1 MLLCARCQ
9 KAYGVETKDLTGLGR
24 GEGERQVTGSSG
36 QEPSVDLTESC
47 SGVRDNDL
55 EAEDCKSDFSTE
67 HGAISCGTHK
77 DTTDQTPPDPQS
89 LHLTTARQ
97 TLEPEAAALPSS
109 QSNSISHSSATTD
122 PAIVTLR
129 GDCEGNHQK
138 QCSESVPKRIK
149 LEPQT
154 LKPATPTLENTTP
167 TLSAAIPTLENATPT
182 LGAAIPTLENATPTL
197 GAVMPTLENATP
209 TLGAA
214 IPTLENA
221 TPTLGAAMPTLENAT
236 PTLKV
241 PAPPLPPTVCPP
253 LCGACL
259 GLLDNVFIQNLVK
272 LIAEKLNEAEYV
284 GVDLF
289 CLAITTPLS
298 LLIRE
303 TAMYACLKKQFGD
316 AKIVTPE
323 DNFVKE
329 VLRAELRGLLDEEL
343 SPLRYSSESPLQ
355 IMVKIG
361 HVSSFEECKTL
372 VGLAS
377 PGALAPRKNRG
388 RRTKRKVEMNLSLVK
403 KALEDTNLEEFE
415 EFLPTTTVKCSCQV
429 KCLHRPLYVAG
440 RYNKFSRTLPQTPWV
455 VEGVKKVET
464 SIQELICD
472 QLLQV
477 IPATE
482 TKFSASGREDVD
494 VRMLGSGRPFL
505 IEIINP
511 RKVVVSDT
519 ELSQLQAAINSSTDA
534 IGVQHL
540 KVVSKEAAKLLKEGE
555 EEKRKLYS
563 AIIWTSK
570 EIAPEQLLFLSELKN
585 IQIEQ
590 KTPIRVLHRRTLA
603 TRVRTIC
610 SLQAK
615 FIDTHHFQLLL
626 STQAGTYVKEFVHG
640 DFGRTQ
646 PNLCQLMKQDVD
658 ILLLDVEEVE
668 LEWPPG

>member
-1 MLLCARCQ
+1 MLCARCQ
-9 KAYGVETKDLTGLGR
+9 KAYGVENEDLTGLSVGR
-24 GEGERQVTGSSG
+24 GEGERQVTASAG
-36 QEPSVDLTESC
+36 QEASVDLTESC
-47 SGVRDNDL
+47 SGVRDDDL
-55 EAEDCKSDFSTE
+55 EPEDCKGDFSTE
-67 HGAISCGTHK
+67 RGAISCSTHK
-77 DTTDQTPPDPQS
+77 DTADQMPPDPQS

-97 TLEPEAAALPSS
+97 TVESEAAALPSS
-109 QSNSISHSSATTD
+109 QSNSISHSSAKD
-122 PAIVTLR
+122 SANVALIA
-129 GDCEGNHQK
+129 DCEVNHRK
-138 QCSESVPKRIK
+138 QCSESIPKRIK

-154 LKPATPTLENTTP
+154 SKPATPTLENAMPTLENTTP
-167 TLSAAIPTLENATPT
+167 TLSATTPTLENVTPT
-182 LGAAIPTLENATPTL
+182 PGA
-197 GAVMPTLENATP
+197 
-209 TLGAA
+209 
-214 IPTLENA
+214 
-221 TPTLGAAMPTLENAT
+221 AT

-241 PAPPLPPTVCPP
+241 PIPLLAPTVCPS
-253 LCGACL
+253 LCSACL
-259 GLLDNVFIQNLVK
+259 GLLDSAFIQNLVK

-284 GVDLF
+284 GVAMF

-298 LLIRE
+298 LLIRQ

-316 AKIVTPE
+316 AKIMTPE

-329 VLRAELRGLLDEEL
+329 VLRAELRGLLEEEL
-343 SPLRYSSESPLQ
+343 SPLRHSSGGPLQ
-355 IMVKIG
+355 ITVKIA

-372 VGLAS
+372 VGLVS

-388 RRTKRKVEMNLSLVK
+388 RRTKRKVEMNLSLVR

-429 KCLHRPLYVAG
+429 EFLHRPLYIAG
-440 RYNKFSRTLPQTPWV
+440 RYNKYSRTLPQTPWV

-464 SIQELICD
+464 SIHELICD
-472 QLLQV
+472 QLLRV

-494 VRMLGSGRPFL
+494 VRMLGTGRPFL

-511 RKVVVSDT
+511 RKVVVSET

-540 KVVSKEAAKLLKEGE
+540 KVASKEASKLLKEGE
-555 EEKRKLYS
+555 EEKRKFYS

-570 EIAPEQLLFLSELKN
+570 EITPEHLLFLSELQN
-585 IQIEQ
+585 LQIEQ

-603 TRVRTIC
+603 TRVRTIY
-610 SLQAK
+610 SLQAT

-626 STQAGTYVKEFVHG
+626 STQAGTYIKEFVHG

-646 PNLCQLMKQDVD
+646 PNLSQLMKQDVD

-668 LEWPPG
+668 LEWPPR

>member
-55 EAEDCKSDFSTE
+55 EAEDGKSDFSTE
-67 HGAISCGTHK
+67 HGAISCGTHN

-429 KCLHRPLYVAG
+429 KCLHRPLYVG
-440 RYNKFSRTLPQTPWV
+440 YRT
-455 VEGVKKVET
+455 
-464 SIQELICD
+464 
-472 QLLQV
+472 
-477 IPATE
+477 
-482 TKFSASGREDVD
+482 
-494 VRMLGSGRPFL
+494 
-505 IEIINP
+505 
-511 RKVVVSDT
+511 
-519 ELSQLQAAINSSTDA
+519 
-534 IGVQHL
+534 
-540 KVVSKEAAKLLKEGE
+540 
-555 EEKRKLYS
+555 KRKLYS